1 MILCG
6 YVVDNNMKTEPTYSS
21 TAIVVAAA
29 EAATKD
35 IYQTAKTDYDISE
48 NTGILG
54 EFINRQTL
62 LEILIKKNK

>member
-21 TAIVVAAA
+21 MAIVVAAV

-35 IYQTAKTDYDISE
+35 ISNYWKYYDISE

-54 EFINRQTL
+54 EFINRQTF
-62 LEILIKKNK
+62 LEILIKK